1 MILLVLTSILKSM
14 LMYERVL
21 NKFIMLSATSK
32 RSPVKKMTDKIVL
45 GNYFSQIITLSTV
58 PLQVLLSVWSTL
70 VANLTILTGLLVFIS
85 ILLVASND
93 LSGMVLIYINTYN
106 QGVGGVID

>member
-1 MILLVLTSILKSM
+1 MILLVLASILKFM
-14 LMYERVL
+14 LIYERVL

-32 RSPVKKMTDKIVL
+32 RLPVKKMTDNIVL

-70 VANLTILTGLLVFIS
+70 VANLTILTGMLVFIS

-93 LSGMVLIYINTYN
+93 LSGVVLIYVNTYN
-106 QGVGGVID
+106 